1 MSRENILL
9 KLIIFSAPSGAGKS
23 SLIKKLIE
31 LSESTIE
38 LSVSVTT
45 REPRDGEVHGVDYF
59 FISEQEFLKLEKQDS
74 FLESANVHGYHY
86 ATLKSFVDEKT
97 SSGISVILDIDVQGF
112 KQVKQTSQDNV
123 SIFILP
129 PSLEEL
135 EQRLFN
141 RGSESAESIKKRLE
155 NALIEL
161 RSAEIFDYVVVND
174 EFDNTIKILSSILF
188 DENIEYNDENAMN
201 ILKELLDN

>member
-1 MSRENILL
+1 MNDS

-31 LSESTIE
+31 LSESTID

-59 FISEQEFLKLEKQDS
+59 FISEQEFLKLEKQDA
-74 FLESANVHGYHY
+74 FLESANVHGFYY

-97 SSGISVILDIDVQGF
+97 RSGISVILDIDVQGF

>member
-1 MSRENILL
+1 MNDS

-31 LSESTIE
+31 LSKSKIE

-59 FISEQEFLKLEKQDS
+59 FISEQEFLKLEKQDA
-74 FLESANVHGYHY
+74 FLESANVHGFYY

-97 SSGISVILDIDVQGF
+97 RSGISVILDIDVQGF
-112 KQVKQTSQDNV
+112 IQVKQTSQDNI

-174 EFDNTIKILSSILF
+174 EFDKTIKILSSILF
-188 DENIEYNDENAMN
+188 DKNIEYNDKNAKN

>member
-1 MSRENILL
+1 MNDS

-74 FLESANVHGYHY
+74 FLESANVHGFHY

-161 RSAEIFDYVVVND
+161 RSVEIFDYVVVND
-174 EFDNTIKILSSILF
+174 EFDKTIKILSSILF
-188 DENIEYNDENAMN
+188 DENIEYNDENAKN

>member
-1 MSRENILL
+1 MNDS

-31 LSESTIE
+31 LSESTID

-59 FISEQEFLKLEKQDS
+59 FISEQEFLKLEKQDA
-74 FLESANVHGYHY
+74 FLESANVHSFHY

-161 RSAEIFDYVVVND
+161 RSAELFDYVVVND

-188 DENIEYNDENAMN
+188 DENIEYNDENAKN

>member
-1 MSRENILL
+1 MNDS

-59 FISEQEFLKLEKQDS
+59 FISEQEFLKLKKQDS
-74 FLESANVHGYHY
+74 FLESANVHGFHY

-135 EQRLFN
+135 EKRLFN
-141 RGSESAESIKKRLE
+141 RGSESAESIKKRLK

-188 DENIEYNDENAMN
+188 DENIEYNDENAKN

>member
-1 MSRENILL
+1 MNDS

-38 LSVSVTT
+38 LSVSATT

-59 FISEQEFLKLEKQDS
+59 FISEQEFLKLEKQDA
-74 FLESANVHGYHY
+74 FLESANVHGFNY
-86 ATLKSFVDEKT
+86 ATLKSFVDEKI

-112 KQVKQTSQDNV
+112 KQIKQTSQDNV

-161 RSAEIFDYVVVND
+161 RSVEIFDYVVVND
-174 EFDNTIKILSSILF
+174 EFDKTIKILSSILF
-188 DENIEYNDENAMN
+188 DKNIEYNDENAKN
-201 ILKELLDN
+201 ILKELLDY

>member
-1 MSRENILL
+1 MNDS

-31 LSESTIE
+31 LSESKIE

-59 FISEQEFLKLEKQDS
+59 FISEQEFLKLEKQDA
-74 FLESANVHGYHY
+74 FLESANVHGFYY

>member
-1 MSRENILL
+1 MNDS

-59 FISEQEFLKLEKQDS
+59 FISEQEFLKLEKQGA
-74 FLESANVHGYHY
+74 FLESANVHGFHY

-135 EQRLFN
+135 EKRLFN

-188 DENIEYNDENAMN
+188 DENIEYNDENAKN

>member
-1 MSRENILL
+1 MNDS

-31 LSESTIE
+31 LSESTID

-59 FISEQEFLKLEKQDS
+59 FISEQEFLKLEKQDA

-86 ATLKSFVDEKT
+86 ETLKSFVDEKT

-141 RGSESAESIKKRLE
+141 RGSESAESIKKRLK

-174 EFDNTIKILSSILF
+174 EFDKTIKILSSILF
-188 DENIEYNDENAMN
+188 DKNIEYNDENTKN

>member
-1 MSRENILL
+1 MNDS

-135 EQRLFN
+135 KQRLFN
-141 RGSESAESIKKRLE
+141 RGSESTESIKKRLE

-188 DENIEYNDENAMN
+188 DENIEYNDENAKN

>member
-1 MSRENILL
+1 MNDS

-31 LSESTIE
+31 LSESTID

-59 FISEQEFLKLEKQDS
+59 FISEQEFLKLEKQDA
-74 FLESANVHGYHY
+74 FLESANVHGYNY

-174 EFDNTIKILSSILF
+174 ELDNTIEILSSILF

>member
-1 MSRENILL
+1 MNDS

-23 SLIKKLIE
+23 SLIKKLVE
-31 LSESTIE
+31 LSQSTIE
-38 LSVSVTT
+38 LSVSATT

-59 FISEQEFLKLEKQDS
+59 FISEQEFLKLEKQDA
-74 FLESANVHGYHY
+74 FLESANVHGFYY

-97 SSGISVILDIDVQGF
+97 STGISVILDIDVQGF
-112 KQVKQTSQDNV
+112 KQIKQTSQDNV

-141 RGSESAESIKKRLE
+141 RGSESAESIKKRLK

-174 EFDNTIKILSSILF
+174 EFDKTIKILSSILF
-188 DENIEYNDENAMN
+188 DKNIEYNDKNAKN

>member
-1 MSRENILL
+1 MNDS

-59 FISEQEFLKLEKQDS
+59 FISEQEFLKLEKQDA
-74 FLESANVHGYHY
+74 FLESANVHGYYY

-161 RSAEIFDYVVVND
+161 RSVEIFDYVVVND
-174 EFDNTIKILSSILF
+174 EFDKTIKILSSILF
-188 DENIEYNDENAMN
+188 DKNIEYNDENAKN

>member
-1 MSRENILL
+1 MNDS

-59 FISEQEFLKLEKQDS
+59 FISEQEFLKLEKQDA
-74 FLESANVHGYHY
+74 FLESANVHGFYY

-135 EQRLFN
+135 EKRLFN
-141 RGSESAESIKKRLE
+141 RGSESTESIKKRLE

-188 DENIEYNDENAMN
+188 DENIEYNDENAKN

>member
-1 MSRENILL
+1 MNDS

-45 REPRDGEVHGVDYF
+45 RKPRDGEVHGVDYF
-59 FISEQEFLKLEKQDS
+59 FISEQEFLKLEKQDA
-74 FLESANVHGYHY
+74 FLESANVHGFYY

-141 RGSESAESIKKRLE
+141 RGSESEESIKKRLE

-174 EFDNTIKILSSILF
+174 EFDKTIKILSSILF
-188 DENIEYNDENAMN
+188 DKNIEYNDENTKN